1 MLTIVLPE
9 LEPWLDMLSLVLNAG
24 KAELG
29 DIAARVGGAT
39 VYNIAVLELLEMYTI
54 VGQVTLRGM
63 YMPRGCCS
71 SARYQHWPCGAVSG
85 HAWRLDRDAEEKSG

>member
-9 LEPWLDMLSLVLNAG
+9 LEPWLDRPSLVLNAG

-39 VYNIAVLELLEMYTI
+39 VYNIAVLELLEM
-54 VGQVTLRGM
+54 
-63 YMPRGCCS
+63 
-71 SARYQHWPCGAVSG
+71 
-85 HAWRLDRDAEEKSG
+85 